1 MYMKQPAT
9 GHIATSAPL
18 QRSPKRARQNN
29 RLSYFIHIYWQNV
42 ALQRLNSYFCIAYH
56 QKRNQSANMLH
67 SIYKKVTI
75 LLHLQNKCLILERK
89 IIQLIV

>member
-9 GHIATSAPL
+9 GHI
-18 QRSPKRARQNN
+18 
-29 RLSYFIHIYWQNV
+29 

-56 QKRNQSANMLH
+56 QNRNQSDKMPH
-67 SIYKKVTI
+67 SVYKKVTI